1 MRLFRP
7 VIGAE
12 GSAGPEGRRQAP
24 ALGGG
29 SGAARRLL
37 RRVVSL
43 SFVSLFCTVP
53 GGLAAG
59 QIGLDRDTLKDVAI
73 ACVSSLDVNLENRS
87 ALQKSVAKHA
97 LRPIEPEEAEDFVRT
112 ARPHAGEVALSR
124 MVVESLRSVSS
135 ENLEQAR
142 SHTQS
147 QETIAKQT
155 GLTRVEILK
164 ELNTEPV
171 SVLRNQGPFDSEVRV
186 RSYWWLD
193 SERTTALISKV
204 NLFTS
209 GYCGL
214 IGIPNAEVEA
224 LKHSLETT
232 FDVKFESRS
241 YPLIEEYRAT
251 VDTFPPL
258 VKQILSSMRGTDPEL
273 SDPALHAEL
282 TIYRMKTGTSDADPE
297 TPWLFAA
304 QHANSF

>member
-7 VIGAE
+7 VIGAK
-12 GSAGPEGRRQAP
+12 GSAEPEGGRQAP

-37 RRVVSL
+37 RWVVSL
-43 SFVSLFCTVP
+43 SFFSLFCTVP

-59 QIGLDRDTLKDVAI
+59 QIGLGHNTLKNVAI
-73 ACVSSLDVNLENRS
+73 SCVSSLDENLENS
-87 ALQKSVAKHA
+87 TALRNSVSKHA
-97 LRPIEPEEAEDFVRT
+97 LRPVEPEEAEDFVMT
-112 ARPHAGEVALSR
+112 ASPHAGQVALSR
-124 MVVESLRSVSS
+124 MVVEALRSVSS

-142 SHTQS
+142 SHTHS
-147 QETIAKQT
+147 QETIAKQASQA
-155 GLTRVEILK
+155 RAEILK

-171 SVLRNQGPFDSEVRV
+171 SVLLDQGPFVSEGRV

-204 NLFTS
+204 HLLTS

-232 FDVKFESRS
+232 FNVKFESRS
-241 YPLIEEYRAT
+241 YPLIEEHRAT

-273 SDPALHAEL
+273 PDPALHAEL
-282 TIYRMKTGTSDADPE
+282 TIYRVKTVTSDAALE